1 MTRDLSTEEKIKAA
15 AQRVFLS
22 KGFSGCTSREIAKEA
37 GINVALLNY
46 YFKSKAELYRL
57 VCCSVMEDFLDS
69 MVHVFGQELS
79 LEQQVRIF
87 IEREYD
93 FILKHP
99 EITQFIFNEVS
110 KEENVND
117 IIDHAGVMQK
127 IEHTGVFRLAEE
139 AQAKGEMRKIDLLS
153 LTLLIMSNC
162 HFPILGKRLITKI
175 HQVSDEQYAQHLLI
189 HKQYVIE
196 MIINYLFPAKTK

>member
-1 MTRDLSTEEKIKAA
+1 
-15 AQRVFLS
+15 
-22 KGFSGCTSREIAKEA
+22 
-37 GINVALLNY
+37 
-46 YFKSKAELYRL
+46 
-57 VCCSVMEDFLDS
+57 MEDFLDS
-69 MVHVFGQELS
+69 MVHVFGQELT

-93 FILKHP
+93 FISKNP
-99 EITQFIFNEVS
+99 EIIQFIFSELG
-110 KEENVND
+110 KEEGVND

-127 IEHTGVFRLAEE
+127 IESTGVFRLAEE

-162 HFPILGKRLITKI
+162 HFPILGKKLITKI

-196 MIINYLFPAKTK
+196 MIVGYLFPSKTK